1 MDASPVV
8 ASQTKRRSGGRGT
21 FGGKAMKTFKQ
32 EVILA
37 LLSNID
43 AWMPKFDSAKQL
55 ADYLSED
62 TPETIAE
69 GIEMQA
75 KAIAV
80 VADLTAYHIDRIS
93 ND

>member
-1 MDASPVV
+1 
-8 ASQTKRRSGGRGT
+8 
-21 FGGKAMKTFKQ
+21 MKTFKQ

-43 AWMPKFDSAKQL
+43 AWMPKFDSAKQM

-62 TPETIAE
+62 SPQTIAE

-75 KAIAV
+75 KAVACV
-80 VADLTAYHIDRIS
+80 VDLMAYHIDRIS
-93 ND
+93 NE

>member
-1 MDASPVV
+1 MS
-8 ASQTKRRSGGRGT
+8 R
-21 FGGKAMKTFKQ
+21 TFKQ
-32 EVILA
+32 DVILA
-37 LLSNID
+37 LLSNMD
-43 AWMPKFDSAKQL
+43 GWMPKFDSPESL

-62 TPETIAE
+62 VPETLADV
-69 GIEMQA
+69 IEMQA

>member
-1 MDASPVV
+1 
-8 ASQTKRRSGGRGT
+8 
-21 FGGKAMKTFKQ
+21 
-32 EVILA
+32 
-37 LLSNID
+37 
-43 AWMPKFDSAKQL
+43 MPKFESPEAM

-62 TPETIAE
+62 VPTTFAGLIDL
-69 GIEMQA
+69 QA

>member
-1 MDASPVV
+1 
-8 ASQTKRRSGGRGT
+8 
-21 FGGKAMKTFKQ
+21 MKTFKQ

-37 LLSNID
+37 LLSKPE
-43 AWMPKFDSAKQL
+43 AWMPKFESPEAM

-62 TPETIAE
+62 VPTTFAGLIDL
-69 GIEMQA
+69 QA